1 MIDSCDFI
9 QILLNNYSK
18 VSQEK
23 NLKLFLFASCGNCG
37 MTGDKG
43 VTALIRYNPLEYF
56 TALSHLTGLAT
67 SEHHLCS
74 GGGGGAGEEGAG
86 AG

>member
-1 MIDSCDFI
+1 
-9 QILLNNYSK
+9 
-18 VSQEK
+18 
-23 NLKLFLFASCGNCG
+23 
-37 MTGDKG
+37 MTGDMG

-67 SEHHLCS
+67 SEHH
-74 GGGGGAGEEGAG
+74 GGGEGAG

>member
-1 MIDSCDFI
+1 
-9 QILLNNYSK
+9 
-18 VSQEK
+18 
-23 NLKLFLFASCGNCG
+23 

-43 VTALIRYNPLEYF
+43 VVTALIRYNPLEYF